1 MLSTVKK
8 SRGFSLIEVL
18 VVLLLVGLLLTLGL
32 PAFSGWMQNLQVR
45 SAADSIQNGL
55 QVARAEAIRRN
66 TLVSFTLNGPDA
78 GWAVAV
84 IDPAES
90 VQTYAA
96 ADGAPNAQVGIDPG
110 ALPLVVVFDGL
121 GKTNL
126 AAKTTL
132 SVTNPTGGNCGTDAG
147 DMRCLNVTI
156 AVGGQVKMCDPQV
169 VTAGDTRK
177 C

>member
-1 MLSTVKK
+1 MLSTVKN

-18 VVLLLVGLLLTLGL
+18 VVLLLVGLLLSLGL

-45 SAADSIQNGL
+45 SAADAIQNGL
-55 QVARAEAIRRN
+55 QIARAEAIRRN
-66 TLVSFTLNGPDA
+66 TLVSFTLAGPDA
-78 GWAVAV
+78 TWAVAV
-84 IDPAES
+84 VDPAES

-96 ADGAPNAQVGIDPG
+96 ADGAPNAQVGIAPG

-132 SVTNPTGGNCGTDAG
+132 LVTNPTGGACGTDAG

-156 AVGGQVKMCDPQV
+156 ATGGQVKMCDPQV